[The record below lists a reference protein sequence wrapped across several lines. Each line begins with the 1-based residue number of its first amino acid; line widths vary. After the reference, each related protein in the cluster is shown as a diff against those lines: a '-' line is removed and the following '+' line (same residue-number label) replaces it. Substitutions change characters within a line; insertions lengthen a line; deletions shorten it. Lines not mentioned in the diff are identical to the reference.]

1 MKCSGK
7 TAACGEREAMGCDNI
22 AAYRTKG
29 DELRHNRSL
38 QNKKAMDIE
47 LRELLKLMTEAVD
60 AGVQSYI
67 KSVEPT
73 SDFIKQSEAKRFI
86 AKLGYKP
93 VMLQHWVNKHL
104 LTPVKTGE
112 AQNAVVLYSLS
123 EIKTLLSTLR
133 LKDITNRAEH
143 DYV

>member
-1 MKCSGK
+1 
-7 TAACGEREAMGCDNI
+7 
-22 AAYRTKG
+22 
-29 DELRHNRSL
+29 
-38 QNKKAMDIE
+38 
-47 LRELLKLMTEAVD
+47 MTEAVD

-67 KSVEPT
+67 KSIEPT
-73 SDFIKQSEAKRFI
+73 KDYIKQSEAKRFI

-112 AQNAVVLYSLS
+112 AQNAIVLYSLT
-123 EIKTLLSTLR
+123 EIKTLISTLR
-133 LKDITNRAEH
+133 LKDITNRSEH

>member
-1 MKCSGK
+1 M
-7 TAACGEREAMGCDNI
+7 N
-22 AAYRTKG
+22 
-29 DELRHNRSL
+29 
-38 QNKKAMDIE
+38 IE
-47 LRELLKLMTEAVD
+47 LKELLSLITEAVD

-67 KSVEPT
+67 KSIEPT
-73 SDFIKQSEAKRFI
+73 ADFIKQREAKRYI

-93 VMLQHWVNKHL
+93 AMLQRWVNGGL

-123 EIKTLLSTLR
+123 DIKTLISTLR
-133 LKDITNRAEH
+133 LKDITNRSEH

>member
-1 MKCSGK
+1 MLS
-7 TAACGEREAMGCDNI
+7 
-22 AAYRTKG
+22 
-29 DELRHNRSL
+29 
-38 QNKKAMDIE
+38 
-47 LRELLKLMTEAVD
+47 LMTEAVD

-67 KSVEPT
+67 KSIEPT
-73 SDFIKQSEAKRFI
+73 KDYIKQSEAKRFI

-112 AQNAVVLYSLS
+112 AQNAIVLYSLS
-123 EIKTLLSTLR
+123 EIKTLISTLR
-133 LKDITNRAEH
+133 LKDITNRSEH

>member
-1 MKCSGK
+1 M
-7 TAACGEREAMGCDNI
+7 N
-22 AAYRTKG
+22 
-29 DELRHNRSL
+29 
-38 QNKKAMDIE
+38 IE
-47 LRELLKLMTEAVD
+47 LKELLSLMTEAVD

-67 KSVEPT
+67 KSIEPT
-73 SDFIKQSEAKRFI
+73 SDFIKQSEAKRYI

-93 VMLQHWVNKHL
+93 AMLQHWVNKHL

-123 EIKTLLSTLR
+123 DIKTLLSTLR
-133 LKDITNRAEH
+133 LKDITNRSEH

>member
-1 MKCSGK
+1 M
-7 TAACGEREAMGCDNI
+7 N
-22 AAYRTKG
+22 
-29 DELRHNRSL
+29 
-38 QNKKAMDIE
+38 IE
-47 LRELLKLMTEAVD
+47 LRELLSLMTEAVD

-67 KSVEPT
+67 KSIEPT
-73 SDFIKQSEAKRFI
+73 ADYIKQSEAKRFI

-112 AQNAVVLYSLS
+112 AQNAIVLYSLS
-123 EIKTLLSTLR
+123 EIKTLISTLR
-133 LKDITNRAEH
+133 LKDITNRSEH

>member
-1 MKCSGK
+1 MK
-7 TAACGEREAMGCDNI
+7 
-22 AAYRTKG
+22 
-29 DELRHNRSL
+29 
-38 QNKKAMDIE
+38 
-47 LRELLKLMTEAVD
+47 EAVD

-67 KSVEPT
+67 KSIEPT
-73 SDFIKQSEAKRFI
+73 ADYIKQSEAKRFI

-112 AQNAVVLYSLS
+112 AQNAIVLYSLS
-123 EIKTLLSTLR
+123 EIKTLISTLR
-133 LKDITNRAEH
+133 LKDITNRSEH

>member
-1 MKCSGK
+1 M
-7 TAACGEREAMGCDNI
+7 N
-22 AAYRTKG
+22 
-29 DELRHNRSL
+29 
-38 QNKKAMDIE
+38 IE
-47 LRELLKLMTEAVD
+47 LRELLSLMTEAVD

-67 KSVEPT
+67 RSVEPT
-73 SDFIKQSEAKRFI
+73 KDFIKQSEAKRFI

-123 EIKTLLSTLR
+123 EIKTLISTLR

>member
-1 MKCSGK
+1 M
-7 TAACGEREAMGCDNI
+7 N
-22 AAYRTKG
+22 
-29 DELRHNRSL
+29 
-38 QNKKAMDIE
+38 IE
-47 LRELLKLMTEAVD
+47 LKELLSLMTEAVD

-67 KSVEPT
+67 KSIEPT
-73 SDFIKQSEAKRFI
+73 SDFIKQSEAKRYI

-93 VMLQHWVNKHL
+93 AMLQHWVNKHL

-123 EIKTLLSTLR
+123 DIKTLLSTLR
-133 LKDITNRAEH
+133 LKDITNRSKH